1 VVLLN
6 FSRASMSSYPSRVL
20 TKASNRARKVGLVFT
35 APIFFRMIP
44 VYLIEIGFALPELC
58 LIAQK
63 KT

>member
-1 VVLLN
+1 
-6 FSRASMSSYPSRVL
+6 
-20 TKASNRARKVGLVFT
+20 
-35 APIFFRMIP
+35 MIP